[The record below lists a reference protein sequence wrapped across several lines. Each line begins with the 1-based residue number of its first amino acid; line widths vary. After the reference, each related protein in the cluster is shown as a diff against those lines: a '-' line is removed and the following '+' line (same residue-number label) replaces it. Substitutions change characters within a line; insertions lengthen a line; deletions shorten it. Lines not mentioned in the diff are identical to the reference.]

1 VLVQWTREEEFTFAP
16 ARPAAMLETKAGL
29 GADGAIVA
37 WRYDEHTNAHGY
49 GFAVDPRVAP
59 FTSGRNAIPPYR
71 VGQGR
76 ITLHIEPTPVRTA
89 SFRSLAA
96 AENVF
101 AIESLMDE
109 LALAAKADPLAFRLR
124 HIDDPRLRR
133 VVEAVA
139 ADARFAEKLA
149 PGRGRGL
156 GCTIYHGTYCA
167 QVAEVAVAENGTP
180 RLVRFWCAVD
190 PGLVINP
197 DGVRNQIEG
206 GIQQSASWTLLE
218 ELGQR
223 DGRIT
228 TTGWDTYPIATFG
241 DAPEAIEVR
250 VMGDETKPATG
261 VGEPGTVPVAA
272 AIANAIAAAVGARVR
287 ELPITRVQCTR
298 CARA

>member
-1 VLVQWTREEEFTFAP
+1 A
-16 ARPAAMLETKAGL
+16 KAGV
-29 GADGAIVA
+29 GAEGSLVA
-37 WRYDEHTNAHGY
+37 WRYDEHTNALGY

-71 VGQGR
+71 FGKGR

-109 LALAAKADPLAFRLR
+109 LAFAARTDPLTFRLR

-139 ADARFAEKLA
+139 ERATLGERSSA
-149 PGRGRGL
+149 GL
-156 GCTIYHGTYCA
+156 GKGLACTIYHGTYCA
-167 QVAEVAVAENGTP
+167 QVAEVVIAANGTP
-180 RLVRFWCAVD
+180 RLTRFWCAVD
-190 PGLVINP
+190 PGLVVNP

-228 TTGWDTYPIATFG
+228 TTGWDTYPIATFR
-241 DAPEAIEVR
+241 DAPEQIDVH
-250 VMGDETKPATG
+250 VMGDGGKTALGRAMGPRLGGA
-261 VGEPGTVPVAA
+261 EPGSVARHPGC
-272 AIANAIAAAVGARVR
+272 GAR
-287 ELPITRVQCTR
+287 
-298 CARA
+298 